1 MNPALPFGENQF
13 NTALPHTR
21 FSNTRLLACLCLV
34 VFALFT
40 GKPAFAVVG
49 NNVIAT
55 VAGGYSGDGG
65 QAAVASFN
73 TLGDVAVDSAGNFY
87 VVDTYGHRIRK
98 VSVATGVIT
107 TVAGSGLSGFSGD
120 GGLAVSASLNFPR
133 AVEVDSSGNLYIADS
148 GNHRVRMVNSAGVIT
163 TVAGNGASVYGG
175 DGGPATAASFGS
187 LDDLGLY
194 GGSLY
199 IVDGTSLRIR
209 RVDSSGNINTVA
221 GNGQSGHGGDGG
233 AATSANFM
241 APKGIELDGNGNVF
255 IADYGDQRIRKV
267 DASGLISTVAGNGTA
282 GFSGD
287 GGSATAAS
295 LRNPT
300 DVKVSADNSLYI
312 ADSNNNRVRKVTGGT
327 IATVAGNGSV
337 GYSGDGGQ
345 ATSASFAYPGKIALD
360 AASGYLYIADTSNL
374 VIRRLDGSGIVTT
387 VAGGS
392 VPLGDGMKANAISLN
407 NPVSVAF
414 DNLGNLYIADTIHD
428 RIRKVDL
435 NGVITTLAGNGTEG
449 FGGDLGLATAASLNS
464 PNAIVA
470 DGSQNIYIADSGN
483 HRIRRVDAKTGTIA
497 TVAGNGVEG
506 SSSEGVSAVT
516 SSLAYPSGI
525 ALDGNG
531 NFYIADT
538 LNHRVHKV
546 DATGIITT
554 MAGNGTAGFSGDGG
568 AAKAASLFS
577 PTGIILDVT
586 GNLFVV
592 DSANN
597 RVRKVDGNGIITT
610 VAGNGSTGFA
620 GDGGLATA
628 ASLAPAAVTVD
639 NLGNLYISDNANQR
653 IRKVSTSGQISTVAG
668 NGLAGFNGDGGSALS
683 ASMAYPNGLTL
694 DQAGNLYFADT
705 ANQRIRK
712 VGSYTIAPSVS
723 LTATSTTVN
732 YQGSSTLNWS
742 STNAT
747 VCTASGGWSGA
758 QSVSGSLALNG
769 LTATQTYTLACTGNG
784 QTASQSVTVT
794 VNPPPAVT
802 VSLAATLSTVNYQ
815 GSATLNWSSANATA
829 CTASGGWSGTKPV
842 SGSLAL
848 NGLTATQT
856 YTLACTGNGQTA
868 SQSVTVTVNPAVNAA
883 AECLFNWAEK
893 NYPSLF
899 GPAGALT
906 QNSAPYTYRY
916 YTNTRSYLGVSSDN
930 NHVYYL
936 GSDGS
941 LQDEGD
947 LSGWLTTSGCQTV
960 KPDPKECLFNWAET
974 NYPGLFSPSG
984 GSTLA
989 SPPYSYRYY
998 KSTNAYL
1005 GVSSD
1010 NNHVYYLGPDGV
1022 LRDEGAL
1029 SGWLITA
1036 NCQ

>member
-1 MNPALPFGENQF
+1 
-13 NTALPHTR
+13 
-21 FSNTRLLACLCLV
+21 
-34 VFALFT
+34 
-40 GKPAFAVVG
+40 
-49 NNVIAT
+49 
-55 VAGGYSGDGG
+55 
-65 QAAVASFN
+65 
-73 TLGDVAVDSAGNFY
+73 
-87 VVDTYGHRIRK
+87 
-98 VSVATGVIT
+98 
-107 TVAGSGLSGFSGD
+107 
-120 GGLAVSASLNFPR
+120 
-133 AVEVDSSGNLYIADS
+133 
-148 GNHRVRMVNSAGVIT
+148 
-163 TVAGNGASVYGG
+163 
-175 DGGPATAASFGS
+175 
-187 LDDLGLY
+187 
-194 GGSLY
+194 
-199 IVDGTSLRIR
+199 
-209 RVDSSGNINTVA
+209 
-221 GNGQSGHGGDGG
+221 
-233 AATSANFM
+233 
-241 APKGIELDGNGNVF
+241 
-255 IADYGDQRIRKV
+255 
-267 DASGLISTVAGNGTA
+267 
-282 GFSGD
+282 
-287 GGSATAAS
+287 
-295 LRNPT
+295 
-300 DVKVSADNSLYI
+300 
-312 ADSNNNRVRKVTGGT
+312 
-327 IATVAGNGSV
+327 
-337 GYSGDGGQ
+337 
-345 ATSASFAYPGKIALD
+345 
-360 AASGYLYIADTSNL
+360 
-374 VIRRLDGSGIVTT
+374 
-387 VAGGS
+387 
-392 VPLGDGMKANAISLN
+392 MKANAISLN
-407 NPVSVAF
+407 NPVGVAF
-414 DNLGNLYIADTIHD
+414 DNTGDLYIADTIHE

-435 NGVITTLAGNGTEG
+435 NGIITTVAGNGIEG

-497 TVAGNGVEG
+497 TVAGNGVED
-506 SSSEGVSAVT
+506 SSSEGVSAVA

-546 DATGIITT
+546 DTTGIITT

-568 AAKAASLFS
+568 AAKAASLSS

-683 ASMAYPNGLTL
+683 ASLAYPNGLTL

-742 STNAT
+742 SANAT
-747 VCTASGGWSGA
+747 ACTASGGWSGA

-769 LTATQTYTLACTGNG
+769 LTD
-784 QTASQSVTVT
+784 
-794 VNPPPAVT
+794 
-802 VSLAATLSTVNYQ
+802 
-815 GSATLNWSSANATA
+815 
-829 CTASGGWSGTKPV
+829 
-842 SGSLAL
+842 
-848 NGLTATQT
+848 TQT

-906 QNSAPYTYRY
+906 QTSAPYSYRY
-916 YTNTRSYLGVSSDN
+916 YTNTRS
-930 NHVYYL
+930 
-936 GSDGS
+936 
-941 LQDEGD
+941 
-947 LSGWLTTSGCQTV
+947 
-960 KPDPKECLFNWAET
+960 
-974 NYPGLFSPSG
+974 
-984 GSTLA
+984 
-989 SPPYSYRYY
+989 
-998 KSTNAYL
+998 YL

-1029 SGWLITA
+1029 SNWLVTA